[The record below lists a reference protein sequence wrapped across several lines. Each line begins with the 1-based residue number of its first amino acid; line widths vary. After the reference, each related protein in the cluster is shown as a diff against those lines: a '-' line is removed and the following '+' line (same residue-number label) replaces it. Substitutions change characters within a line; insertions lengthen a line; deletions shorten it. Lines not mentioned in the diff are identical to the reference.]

1 MARFDNAK
9 KENPEMKTELDMI
22 QKKFKEMNDGDVAAN
37 LLYFNNNGDTYKGSS
52 MDKNKDHVAFREE
65 LNKNYN
71 AHNKTNQTG
80 GEFLVSNN
88 PLEKITMSPTGTIEN
103 CNSLF
108 NKNGELDINLFN
120 NNVAAA

>member
-1 MARFDNAK
+1 MNRLDNAK
-9 KENPEMKTELDMI
+9 KENPEMGTELDMVK
-22 QKKFKEMNDGDVAAN
+22 KKFKEMNDGDVAAN
-37 LLYFNNNGDTYKGSS
+37 LLYFNNNGDTYKGSN

-71 AHNKTNQTG
+71 SHNKTNKTG
-80 GEFLVSNN
+80 GEFFVSNN
-88 PLEKITMSPTGTIEN
+88 PLEKITMSPIGTIEN

-108 NKNGELDINLFN
+108 NKEGDLDINLFN

>member
-1 MARFDNAK
+1 MDRLDNAK
-9 KENPEMKTELDMI
+9 KENPEMGTELDMVK
-22 QKKFKEMNDGDVAAN
+22 KKFKEMNDGDVAAN
-37 LLYFNNNGDTYKGSS
+37 LLYFNNNGDTYKGSN

-71 AHNKTNQTG
+71 SQNKTNKTG
-80 GEFLVSNN
+80 GEFFVTNN

-108 NKNGELDINLFN
+108 NNRGDLDITMFN
-120 NNVAAA
+120 NNLAAA